1 MNYNFFLE
9 IYSEEIPYLLQSSA
23 RNQLIKIAENSFKDN
38 IISFKTLECLST
50 PKRLVLL
57 AEEMVTNIIL
67 PSKVIKGPRVG
78 CNDEAL
84 AGFMKSQSVNKED
97 LIEEDTAKGRFYFY
111 KSKKRE
117 VNTIEILQ
125 KILTEFLSEIQWKK
139 SMRWGSY
146 GCSWGRPLISIAC
159 MLNNNVIKFNF
170 NHLVSSNVIY
180 LNGPYEEKEIKIK
193 NASHYFDTLK
203 KNKIILNQEDRKF
216 IISKNLRKI
225 LKKNNC
231 HEELN
236 SKLLDEVVNLVEKPC
251 VLKGNFKQTF
261 LELPPQL
268 LDLTMQQHQKYF
280 PMKLK
285 TDNKHINYFLF
296 VSNNTDVNN
305 LILKGNERVL
315 QARLF
320 DAKFFWDKN
329 KKQNLVKQISKLN
342 KIIFFKKLGSMYD
355 RSQRIRQLSSIIA
368 DLVGANK
375 GDTEIAGS
383 IAKADLVSDLVGE
396 FPELQ
401 GVIGSHFAIQQ
412 GFSEEISNAIKEHYL
427 PLGPKDK
434 VPRSKISIA
443 VALADKIDVVLGFYG
458 INEKPTSS
466 KDPFALRRNA
476 LGIIRILIKNKLSLS
491 LKEIFNNS
499 KNLYKTQNINF
510 ENESLIEN
518 LNEFFTERFK
528 IILKDLD
535 FRSDIINSIVDTN
548 GCDDI
553 YGIFSKIKTFD
564 NLLKQ
569 NSGKTAVSVYKR
581 AKNIINQN
589 SQDEI
594 LGNPDKILFEHPSE
608 DEILIKI
615 NEIKDYF
622 TTPSRL
628 RDYNK
633 SIELLSEIKPLTD
646 TFFDQ
651 VKVNSENQQLKKNRL
666 ELLYLMCK
674 TFDKFTDFSKL
685 DGA

>member
-1 MNYNFFLE
+1 MSHNFFLE

-23 RNQLIKIAENSFKDN
+23 RNQLIKIAENNFKDN
-38 IISFKTLECLST
+38 IISFKTLDCLST

-57 AEEMVTNIIL
+57 AEEMVAKIIL

-84 AGFMKSQSVNKED
+84 AGFMKSQSINKED
-97 LIEEDTAKGRFYFY
+97 LIEEDTEKGRFYFY
-111 KSKKRE
+111 KSKQKE

-125 KILTEFLSEIQWKK
+125 KILIEFLSKIQWKK

-146 GCSWGRPLISIAC
+146 DCSWGRPLISIAC
-159 MLNNNVIKFNF
+159 MLNNNVIKFKF

-180 LNGPYEEKEIKIK
+180 LDGPYEDKEIKIK
-193 NASHYFDTLK
+193 NASHYIDTLK
-203 KNKIILNQEDRKF
+203 KNKIILNQEDRKY
-216 IISKNLRKI
+216 IISENLKKI

-236 SKLLDEVVNLVEKPC
+236 SKLLDEVVNLVDKPR
-251 VLKGNFKQTF
+251 VLKGNFKQAF
-261 LELPPQL
+261 LDLPPQL

-296 VSNNTDVNN
+296 VSNNRDANN

-342 KIIFFKKLGSMYD
+342 NIIFFKKLGSMYD
-355 RSQRIRQLSSIIA
+355 RTQRIRQLSSIIA

-412 GFSEEISNAIKEHYL
+412 GFSDEISNAIKEHYL

-491 LKEIFNNS
+491 LKELFNNS
-499 KNLYKTQNINF
+499 KNLYKMQNINL

-535 FRSDIINSIVDTN
+535 FRLDIINSIVDTK